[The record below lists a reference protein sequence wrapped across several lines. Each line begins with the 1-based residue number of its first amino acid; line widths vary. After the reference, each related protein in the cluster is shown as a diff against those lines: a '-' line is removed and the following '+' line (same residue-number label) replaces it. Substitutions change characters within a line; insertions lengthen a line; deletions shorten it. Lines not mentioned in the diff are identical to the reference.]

1 MSGFL
6 IRRLAGL
13 ALTLLAASIVVFL
26 VLQVLPGDPASLML
40 DTSARPDTLAALR
53 HQLGLDRPAWLRY
66 VTWIWGLAQGDF
78 GQSYTYA
85 VPVAELIGQRVMVS
99 LPLAVL
105 SIVLST
111 TIAIPVG
118 VMAASRRGKA
128 ADTTIMGLAQFG
140 VALPN
145 FWLGILLILVFAIA
159 WPILPAGGFVGWE
172 KGLWPALR
180 CLILPA
186 FALALPQAAILSR
199 VTRSAVLE
207 TLGQDYVRT
216 ALSKGL
222 SGQAALWRH
231 AVPNALIPVVTIIG
245 LQFSFLLAG
254 TVIIEN
260 VFALPGLGRLVFQA
274 IAQRDLIVV
283 QDLVVLLAGSV
294 IVVNFLVDLAYLG
307 LDPRLSRDGAQ

>member
-6 IRRLAGL
+6 VRRLAGL
-13 ALTLLAASIVVFL
+13 ALTLLAASLVVFL
-26 VLQVLPGDPASLML
+26 VLQVLPGDPAALML
-40 DTSARPDTLAALR
+40 DAQARPDTLAALR

-66 VTWIWGLAQGDF
+66 VTWIGGLLTGDL
-78 GQSYTYA
+78 GRSYTYS
-85 VPVAELIGQRVMVS
+85 VPVAELVAERIMVT
-99 LPLAVL
+99 LPLSVMAIL
-105 SIVLST
+105 LST
-111 TIAIPVG
+111 GIAIPVG
-118 VMAASRRGKA
+118 VLAAARRGRP
-128 ADTTIMGLAQFG
+128 ADTAAMGLSQFG
-140 VALPN
+140 MALPN
-145 FWLGILLILVFAIA
+145 FWLGILLILTFAVA
-159 WPILPAGGFVGWE
+159 WPILPAGGFVGWD
-172 KGLWPALR
+172 KGLWAGLR
-180 CLILPA
+180 CLILPSL
-186 FALALPQAAILSR
+186 ALALPQAAILSR
-199 VTRSAVLE
+199 ITRAAVLE

-231 AVPNALIPVVTIIG
+231 AVPNALIPVVTVIG

-294 IVVNFLVDLAYLG
+294 IVVNVLVDLSYRA
-307 LDPRLSRDGAQ
+307 LDPRLSAQDGP